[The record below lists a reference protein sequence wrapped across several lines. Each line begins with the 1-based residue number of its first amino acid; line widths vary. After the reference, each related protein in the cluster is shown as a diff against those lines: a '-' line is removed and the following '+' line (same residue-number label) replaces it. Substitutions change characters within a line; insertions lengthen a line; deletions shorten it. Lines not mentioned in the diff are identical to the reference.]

1 MPAASCF
8 LPDNSPGLLLR
19 PPGAFAILA
28 LAHGAGA
35 GMTHPFLAALADALA
50 RCGVATLRYQF
61 PFLEQRAGRPDPPAV
76 LVRRVRA
83 GVALAGSQGGLP
95 LFAGGKSLGGRMT
108 STAQAQ
114 EPLPQVRGLVFFGF
128 PLHPPGR
135 PGGARAEHL
144 GRVTI
149 PMLFL
154 QGTRDAL
161 AAPGLIRDVTGRL
174 GPRVTLH
181 EVEGADHAFA
191 VLRRSGRTAEE
202 VMQELA
208 GTTADWMRGV
218 LA

>member
-1 MPAASCF
+1 MPAAPCL

-19 PPGAFAILA
+19 PAGAFALLV

-35 GMTHPFLAALADALA
+35 GMSHPFLAALAEALA
-50 RCGVATLRYQF
+50 HSGVATLRYQF
-61 PFLEQRAGRPDPPAV
+61 PYLERGGGRPDPPAV

-83 GVALAGSQGGLP
+83 AAAFARSEGGLP

-108 STAQAQ
+108 STAQAE
-114 EPLPQVRGLVFFGF
+114 EPLPQVRGLVFYGF
-128 PLHPPGR
+128 PLHPPGK
-135 PGGARAEHL
+135 PGVGRAEHL
-144 GRVTI
+144 DRVAV

-161 AAPGLIRDVTGRL
+161 ADPGLLREVTGRL
-174 GPRVTLH
+174 GPRATLH